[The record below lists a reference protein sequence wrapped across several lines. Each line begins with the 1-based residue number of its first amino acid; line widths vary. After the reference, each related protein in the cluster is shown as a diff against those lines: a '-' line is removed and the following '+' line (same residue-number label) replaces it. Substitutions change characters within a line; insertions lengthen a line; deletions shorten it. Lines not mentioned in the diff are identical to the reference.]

1 MKKFISGFITGAIA
15 VGTAGVLAMSYTA
28 NTADFKVLVN
38 GKEFVS
44 DPPALEVEGR
54 TYLPLRA
61 IGDAL
66 GVPVTWNEAEYRAEV
81 GNSAPV
87 AAANE
92 YSRSNPAP
100 IDTVQ
105 TYRYDAKNNYSST
118 GDYTV
123 SARVLEVVRGDEAYK
138 QINEAYREAYHS
150 NTYTFEKPDDGYEY
164 MNVKIAFSVINTE
177 NDIAISPNE
186 YDFDFYTSNNEKY
199 GKMIYTT
206 HLDEFSD
213 SVYAGGN
220 TEGWVTVQVK
230 KDDANP
236 KMAYGLDYYGAGGIW
251 FALTE

>member
-1 MKKFISGFITGAIA
+1 MKKFISGFVTGAIA

-100 IDTVQ
+100 INTVQ
-105 TYRYDAKNNYSST
+105 TYKYTQGDFISST

-138 QINEAYREAYHS
+138 QLSDAYKKYYS
-150 NTYTFEKPDDGYEY
+150 MLQFTQKPDEGYEY
-164 MNVKIAFSVINTE
+164 MNVKIAFSVVDTE
-177 NDIAISPNE
+177 NDIAISPDK

-199 GKMIYTT
+199 EKKFFATY
-206 HLDEFSD
+206 LPDFSD

-220 TEGWVTVQVK
+220 TEGWVTVEVK
-230 KDDANP
+230 KDDASP
-236 KMAYGLDYYGAGGIW
+236 KMAYGLDYNGAGGIW